1 MEGSGFQWLS
11 PMVASYFRPSRKIRS
26 LRHLTKDV
34 EMLVLTRKLGEK
46 VLIGDDVVVTVVD
59 IQGGKVRL
67 AFEAPKNTVILRK
80 ELKNERTGP
89 LQEDGGAE

>member
-1 MEGSGFQWLS
+1 
-11 PMVASYFRPSRKIRS
+11 
-26 LRHLTKDV
+26 
-34 EMLVLTRKLGEK
+34 MLVLTRKLGEK